1 MKDCS
6 CDGTGIS
13 KLKRGQGEQGGR
25 LNLKLWKADE
35 KAVL

>member
-13 KLKRGQGEQGGR
+13 KLKRGQGGQGGR
-25 LNLKLWKADE
+25 LNLKLWKDDE